1 MKHIKLFACLICF
14 SIFLSGNTYS
24 EESQLNIFACEPEW
38 KGLADEIGGDKVKV
52 FSATHAKQNP
62 HFIRARPSL
71 IAKISRADLIICS
84 GASLE
89 VGWLPLL
96 LQKSGKILQHG
107 RIGNL
112 MAADHL
118 PLLEIPTEVSRSQG
132 DVHPEGN
139 PHVHLNPHN
148 ILIIAKE
155 LSYRLESIDPL
166 NATYYSDQLQDFSS
180 RWQESI
186 MRWEKELL
194 TFKGKKVIVHHKS
207 FTYLADWMKIEIIAA
222 LEPKPGISPSTS
234 HLEFLLQSNKSNPVD
249 IIIRTPYDPKDASI
263 WLSEKTGITAIIL
276 PYTIGGND
284 QSDNLFALF
293 DSSIILLKKALY
305 DK

>member
-96 LQKSGKILQHG
+96 LQKS
-107 RIGNL
+107 
-112 MAADHL
+112 
-118 PLLEIPTEVSRSQG
+118 LL
-132 DVHPEGN
+132 
-139 PHVHLNPHN
+139 
-148 ILIIAKE
+148 
-155 LSYRLESIDPL
+155 
-166 NATYYSDQLQDFSS
+166 
-180 RWQESI
+180 
-186 MRWEKELL
+186 LL
-194 TFKGKKVIVHHKS
+194 REEHTRYPQCF
-207 FTYLADWMKIEIIAA
+207 
-222 LEPKPGISPSTS
+222 
-234 HLEFLLQSNKSNPVD
+234 LEFFQS
-249 IIIRTPYDPKDASI
+249 
-263 WLSEKTGITAIIL
+263 
-276 PYTIGGND
+276 
-284 QSDNLFALF
+284 
-293 DSSIILLKKALY
+293 
-305 DK
+305 

>member
-1 MKHIKLFACLICF
+1 MLLYLFKWQHLFRRI
-14 SIFLSGNTYS
+14 
-24 EESQLNIFACEPEW
+24 QLNIFACEPEW

-96 LQKSGKILQHG
+96 LQKSGKKLQHG

-112 MAADHL
+112 MAAHHL

-155 LSYRLESIDPL
+155 LSSRLESIDPL

-207 FTYLADWMKIEIIAA
+207 FSYLADWMKIEIIAS
-222 LEPKPGISPSTS
+222 LEPKPGISPSSS
-234 HLEFLLQSNKSNPVD
+234 HLEFLLQNNKSNPAD

>member
-1 MKHIKLFACLICF
+1 MLLYLFKWQHLFRRI
-14 SIFLSGNTYS
+14 
-24 EESQLNIFACEPEW
+24 QLNIFACEPEW

-96 LQKSGKILQHG
+96 LQKSGKKLQHG

-112 MAADHL
+112 MAAHHL

-155 LSYRLESIDPL
+155 LSSRLESIDPL